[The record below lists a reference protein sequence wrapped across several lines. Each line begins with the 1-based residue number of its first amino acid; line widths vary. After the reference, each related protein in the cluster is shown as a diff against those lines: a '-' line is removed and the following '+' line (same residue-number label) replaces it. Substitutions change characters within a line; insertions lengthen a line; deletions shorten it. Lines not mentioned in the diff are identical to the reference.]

1 MEDSFVIDVA
11 FAGKDYN
18 VEVRLIS
25 TGYIH
30 RFITIINDIE
40 VIYEPDEERN
50 YRATVNEAA
59 ISKLRDADKELI
71 KAVAERLR
79 DLSQ

>member
-11 FAGKDYN
+11 IGGKEYN

-25 TGYIH
+25 TGYMH
-30 RFITIINDIE
+30 RFIAMINDTE

-50 YRATVNEAA
+50 YRAIVNEAA

-79 DLSQ
+79 ELSE